1 MAYVDGFFAA
11 VPAANQESYRKH
23 ALQGVPLF
31 QEFGATR
38 QVETWGDDVPDGKL
52 TDCRRAVKA
61 EPGEVIAFSWLEYPD
76 KATREAAIAK
86 MMSDARMKELGASAP
101 FDGARMICGGFAVIV
116 DAGAS
121 SKPGYVD
128 GSLVAVPTGSAA
140 AYRELAA
147 TQAAVMLEHGATRVV
162 EAWGD
167 DVPDGKLTDCR
178 RAVLATA
185 DETVVFG
192 RVEWPS
198 KAVRD
203 AAWPKVFADPRMHPT
218 DLPIDNNRRIWGG
231 FVPLLDE

>member
-38 QVETWGDDVPDGKL
+38 QVET
-52 TDCRRAVKA
+52 
-61 EPGEVIAFSWLEYPD
+61 
-76 KATREAAIAK
+76 
-86 MMSDARMKELGASAP
+86 
-101 FDGARMICGGFAVIV
+101 
-116 DAGAS
+116 
-121 SKPGYVD
+121 
-128 GSLVAVPTGSAA
+128 
-140 AYRELAA
+140 
-147 TQAAVMLEHGATRVV
+147 
-162 EAWGD
+162 WGD